1 MPRINLLPWREQ
13 ERKVRRREFMVAAGG
28 AVIAAVIF
36 TLGGKLLYSSWTE
49 SQNAK
54 NALLK
59 KEIVKLDAQ
68 IADIQDLENR
78 KQRLVARMEIIEKL
92 QRKRPE
98 IVHLFD
104 EMVKTVPEGVYLTAI
119 KQTGNKLEIRGVA
132 QSSTRVSS
140 FMRNLDGSQWLRN
153 PELEVVQTTKT
164 SGPGSSNHI
173 LGVMAAQATG
183 TRLVHVPYRGAGP
196 AMQDTIAGI
205 VPSMFDSL
213 PSAAP
218 H

>member
-28 AVIAAVIF
+28 AVIASIVL
-36 TLGGKLLYSSWTE
+36 LGVGKLLYAGWTE
-49 SQNAK
+49 SQIEK
-54 NALLK
+54 NNLLK

-104 EMVKTVPEGVYLTAI
+104 EIVKTVPEGIYLTAI
-119 KQTGNKLEIRGVA
+119 KQTGNKLEMKGVA
-132 QSSTRVSS
+132 QSSTRVST
-140 FMRNLDGSQWLRN
+140 FMRNIDSSSWMDN
-153 PELEVVQTTKT
+153 PQLQVVESAKDSPT
-164 SGPGSSNHI
+164 GGSSFT
-173 LGVMAAQATG
+173 LTSDVVGVDVDEGAATTVKKA
-183 TRLVHVPYRGAGP
+183 VAK
-196 AMQDTIAGI
+196 
-205 VPSMFDSL
+205 
-213 PSAAP
+213 
-218 H
+218 

>member
-13 ERKVRRREFMVAAGG
+13 ERKVRRREFMVALGG
-28 AVIAAVIF
+28 AAFAAVVF
-36 TLGGKLLYSSWTE
+36 VLGGKLLYSSWID

-54 NALLK
+54 NNLLK

-104 EMVKTVPEGVYLTAI
+104 ELVKTVPEGIYLTQI
-119 KQTGNKLEIRGVA
+119 KETGKKLEMKGVA
-132 QSSTRVSS
+132 QSSTRVST
-140 FMRNLDGSQWLRN
+140 FMRNIDASSWMDN
-153 PELEVVQTTKT
+153 PQLQVVETAKD
-164 SGPGSSNHI
+164 SAIGGSSFT
-173 LGVMAAQATG
+173 LTSDVVGVDVDNGGETTVKKVAAK
-183 TRLVHVPYRGAGP
+183 
-196 AMQDTIAGI
+196 
-205 VPSMFDSL
+205 
-213 PSAAP
+213 
-218 H
+218 